1 MEFPGIFKHLW
12 YSEQNVCVKLLDY
25 LVVELS
31 EAALQVQRARV
42 GEFGEHLQMGNQ
54 LSVRKKTIPTQ
65 RSHIV
70 LQTIFSGCM
79 ITQYISQ

>member
-1 MEFPGIFKHLW
+1 MG
-12 YSEQNVCVKLLDY
+12 VKLLHY

-65 RSHIV
+65 VTHCTSDYILRLYDYTVHIS
-70 LQTIFSGCM
+70 I
-79 ITQYISQ
+79 I